1 MSDAVLTGDSKAASS
16 GLHTEALRQ
25 KAVVAGQAVKDL
37 AGEARQVAVTGAT
50 ELVGHAKDWAAT
62 GSDALKHRAEHL
74 HVSTVSYVRHNPYKA
89 IAIAAGVGVMLVMML
104 RFRNG
109 RD

>member
-1 MSDAVLTGDSKAASS
+1 MSEAVLTGDGKATS
-16 GLHTEALRQ
+16 GGVQTDALRQ

-37 AGEARQVAVTGAT
+37 AGEARHVAVTGAT
-50 ELVGHAKDWAAT
+50 ELASHAKDWAAT
-62 GSDALKHRAEHL
+62 KGDALKQQAEHL

-89 IAIAAGVGVMLVMML
+89 LAIAAGVGVMVGMML